1 VGEVAMAKRGQRPA
15 ANGHRRTMEMERNQ
29 EPGADVFQIEVAAA
43 AAAQGYSPRGFPSF
57 SCSPHPTYL
66 CSPL

>member
-1 VGEVAMAKRGQRPA
+1 
-15 ANGHRRTMEMERNQ
+15 MEMERNQ

-57 SCSPHPTYL
+57 SCSPHPHIFVL
-66 CSPL
+66 HFDFKI